1 MKMTPLLTALQQ
13 KIVMKAVRLS
23 AKKEL
28 HNSKE
33 DRRNKME
40 ILPGLHRIECPIG
53 PRYVALYAI
62 VGKEGILLVDTGFDA
77 SIRETLVPYF
87 KEHNL
92 SLNKVRYAINTHSD
106 YDHTGGNGAVK
117 ELMPNALICCGERD
131 RPMIENLQ
139 IMIDDR
145 YNEFAHD
152 HDFAESKEAIDFIRT
167 VAFETKIDIGFAG
180 NERIDLGGRMV
191 EILHTPGH
199 SWGHVSVL
207 DEQTGAVIIGDAVL
221 GESVLLADGAPAF
234 PPTYRFVEAYRSSIR
249 LLKAYKPSE
258 VLTSHYPR
266 YKGQLGL
273 DFLDVSLAYTDRIE
287 KICFETITGAG
298 KPITMLELIEIA
310 HDRMG
315 PWPDP
320 AYKYLV
326 YPVLG
331 HLEVLESYGK
341 IKRGKNSAGV
351 DTFSI

>member
-1 MKMTPLLTALQQ
+1 
-13 KIVMKAVRLS
+13 
-23 AKKEL
+23 
-28 HNSKE
+28 
-33 DRRNKME
+33 ME
-40 ILPGLHRIECPIG
+40 ILPGIHRIECPIG

-62 VGKEGILLVDTGFDA
+62 VGKEEILLVDTGFDG

-87 KEHNL
+87 KENNL
-92 SLNKVRYAINTHSD
+92 SLKKVRYVFNTHAD

-139 IMIDDR
+139 IMIDNR
-145 YNEFAHD
+145 YNEFSHNHA
-152 HDFAESKEAIDFIRT
+152 FAESQEAIDFIRT

-191 EILHTPGH
+191 EVLHTPGH
-199 SWGHVSVL
+199 SWGHISIL
-207 DEQTGAVIIGDAVL
+207 DEQTNAVIIGDAVL

-234 PPTYRFVEAYRSSIR
+234 PPTYRFVEAYRASIR
-249 LLKAYKPSE
+249 LLKGYKPSE

-266 YKGQLGL
+266 YRGEQGI
-273 DFLDVSLAYTDRIE
+273 DFLDLSLAYTDLVE
-287 KICFETITGAG
+287 KVCMETIQVAG
-298 KPITMLELIEIA
+298 KPISMLELIDIA
-310 HDRMG
+310 HNRMG

-320 AYKYLV
+320 VYKYLV

-341 IKRGKNSAGV
+341 IKRTKNNDGV
-351 DTFSI
+351 DIFSL

>member
-1 MKMTPLLTALQQ
+1 
-13 KIVMKAVRLS
+13 
-23 AKKEL
+23 
-28 HNSKE
+28 
-33 DRRNKME
+33 
-40 ILPGLHRIECPIG
+40 
-53 PRYVALYAI
+53 
-62 VGKEGILLVDTGFDA
+62 
-77 SIRETLVPYF
+77 
-87 KEHNL
+87 
-92 SLNKVRYAINTHSD
+92 
-106 YDHTGGNGAVK
+106 
-117 ELMPNALICCGERD
+117 
-131 RPMIENLQ
+131 MIENLQ

-145 YNEFAHD
+145 YNEFAD
-152 HDFAESKEAIDFIRT
+152 NHDFAESQEAIDFIRT
-167 VAFETKIDIGFAG
+167 VAFESKIDIGFAG

-266 YKGQLGL
+266 YQGQLGL
-273 DFLDVSLAYTDRIE
+273 DFLDISLAYTDRIE
-287 KICFETITGAG
+287 KICFETITGAA

-320 AYKYLV
+320 VYKYLV

-341 IKRGKNSAGV
+341 IKRGKNSKGI

>member
-1 MKMTPLLTALQQ
+1 
-13 KIVMKAVRLS
+13 MKAARPLP
-23 AKKEL
+23 KKENR
-28 HNSKE
+28 NSKE
-33 DRRNKME
+33 DRRSTKME

-62 VGKEGILLVDTGFDA
+62 IGKVDILLVDTGFDG

-92 SLNKVRYAINTHSD
+92 SLSRVRYALNTHSD

-131 RPMIENLQ
+131 RPMIEDLQ
-139 IMIDDR
+139 VMIDDR

-152 HDFAESKEAIDFIRT
+152 HGFAESQEAVDFIRT
-167 VAFETKIDIGFAG
+167 VAFESKIDIGFAG

-199 SWGHVSVL
+199 SWGHLSVL

-234 PPTYRFVEAYRSSIR
+234 PPTYRFVEAYRSTIR

-273 DFLDVSLAYTDRIE
+273 DFLDLSLAYTDRIE
-287 KICFETITGAG
+287 KICFQTLQEVA
-298 KPITMLELIEIA
+298 KPITMLELIEVA
-310 HDRMG
+310 HTRMG

-341 IKRGKNSAGV
+341 IKRSKNSAGI
-351 DTFSI
+351 DTFCI